1 MFSKLFIDFRQFLPE
16 SYVPK
21 MKKTPYL
28 KKDMTIFMLFYK
40 KIFNN
45 DFH

>member
-1 MFSKLFIDFRQFLPE
+1 
-16 SYVPK
+16 

-28 KKDMTIFMLFYK
+28 KKDMTIFILFYK

-45 DFH
+45 DFHRYEKPEMLTICIR